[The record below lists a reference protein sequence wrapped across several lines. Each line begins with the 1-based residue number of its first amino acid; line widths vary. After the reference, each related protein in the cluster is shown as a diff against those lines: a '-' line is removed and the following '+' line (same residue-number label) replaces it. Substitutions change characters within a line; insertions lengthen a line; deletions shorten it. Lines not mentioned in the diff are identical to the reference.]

1 MQHERDAKIAKM
13 EQEMQQMRV
22 LARQQAE
29 KVAAEK
35 VEKEALN
42 KRLEQAERG
51 KEAAVAARKAMEAE
65 IERAKKAT
73 ASTATVAAKEAE
85 AERAKQAAAAGKYI
99 KVGVIV

>member
-1 MQHERDAKIAKM
+1 
-13 EQEMQQMRV
+13 
-22 LARQQAE
+22 
-29 KVAAEK
+29 
-35 VEKEALN
+35 
-42 KRLEQAERG
+42 
-51 KEAAVAARKAMEAE
+51 MEAE

>member
-22 LARQQAE
+22 LAKQQAE
-29 KVAAEK
+29 KVAA
-35 VEKEALN
+35 EKEALN
-42 KRLEQAERG
+42 KRLEQAERE

-65 IERAKKAT
+65 IER
-73 ASTATVAAKEAE
+73 EH
-85 AERAKQAAAAGKYI
+85 QAAAGKYI